1 MWSKQKKKKGKGKLL
16 LLLCNYI
23 VKGNEA
29 GFWIS

>member
-1 MWSKQKKKKGKGKLL
+1 MWSKQKKKKGKLL